1 MKLIFLI
8 LLFYLSVVDV
18 IRRKVPAAICLLM
31 GIAILVWLYIGQA
44 LKWTDS
50 LTGACIGI
58 VLIAAAGITG
68 QAVGTGDGVVFLLS
82 GLLLGFW
89 GNMQLLVISLFIE
102 LLFIGA
108 WALVRKVRG
117 GRVSISETMKKRV
130 PFLPFIFIS
139 YVYVCGGDGLFCLF

>member
-68 QAVGTGDGVVFLLS
+68 QAVGTGDGLVFLLS

-139 YVYVCGGDGLFCLF
+139 YVYVCGGDDLFCLF

>member
-68 QAVGTGDGVVFLLS
+68 QAVGTGDGLVFLLS

-108 WALVRKVRG
+108 WELVRKVRG

-139 YVYVCGGDGLFCLF
+139 YIYVCGGDGLFCLF

>member
-68 QAVGTGDGVVFLLS
+68 QAVGTGDGLVFLLS

-102 LLFIGA
+102 LLFIVA
-108 WALVRKVRG
+108 WELVRKVRG

-139 YVYVCGGDGLFCLF
+139 YIYVCGGDGLFCLF

>member
-68 QAVGTGDGVVFLLS
+68 QAVGTGDGLVFLLS

>member
-68 QAVGTGDGVVFLLS
+68 QAVGTGDGLVFLLS

-108 WALVRKVRG
+108 WALVRKVRV

>member
-8 LLFYLSVVDV
+8 LLFYLSVVDL

-31 GIAILVWLYIGQA
+31 GAAILVWLYIGRA
-44 LKWTDS
+44 LNWADS

-58 VLIAAAGITG
+58 VLIVASVITG
-68 QAVGTGDGVVFLLS
+68 QAVGAGDGLVFSIS

-102 LLFIGA
+102 LLFIGV
-108 WALVRKVRG
+108 WAFVRKVKRG
-117 GRVSISETMKKRV
+117 SVSMSEIMKKKI

-139 YVYVCGGDGLFCLF
+139 YIFVYGGEALLCL